1 MNGVEKVVFQVI
13 YLQEI
18 IRLVRKTTS
27 ASGPLIAK
35 LFILSN
41 TTEKC
46 LSEETK

>member
-1 MNGVEKVVFQVI
+1 MGVEKVMFQVI

-18 IRLVRKTTS
+18 IQLLRKTTS

-41 TTEKC
+41 ATEKC
-46 LSEETK
+46 LFEETK